1 MINIIGR
8 VPLAEMD
15 HYQSRL
21 KSMTGGEGSY
31 TMEFSAYD
39 PAPGDVQKKLS
50 GAFEHPE
57 ED

>member
-1 MINIIGR
+1 MISIIGQ

-15 HYQSRL
+15 DYQSRL

-31 TMEFSAYD
+31 TLAFSAYD

-50 GAFEHPE
+50 GAFQQAE